1 MDPIKLITTLE
12 AAAEGSEYLDF
23 AIQRRF
29 GLMKPVPAYTRS
41 VDAAMSLIPAEWS
54 IHQLQRRT
62 DCRGSFTNWN
72 AELFRAS
79 DVVLEFPSRGVAAT
93 APLALCAAAMRVLQ
107 ALEAAVSE
115 EIDGPELPS
124 PAAMRI
130 ANGGILLRT
139 V

>member
-1 MDPIKLITTLE
+1 MDPVKLITTLE

-41 VDAAMSLIPAEWS
+41 LDAAMTLIPPDWS

-62 DCRGSFTNWN
+62 DCRGSFTSWN

-79 DVVLEFPSRGVAAT
+79 DVVLEFPSHGVAAT
-93 APLALCAAAMRVLQ
+93 APLALCAAAMRVLH
-107 ALEAAVSE
+107 ALETAVGE
-115 EIDGPELPS
+115 EAGGPELPS
-124 PAAMRI
+124 PPAMRI
-130 ANGGILLRT
+130 ANGGVLLHR